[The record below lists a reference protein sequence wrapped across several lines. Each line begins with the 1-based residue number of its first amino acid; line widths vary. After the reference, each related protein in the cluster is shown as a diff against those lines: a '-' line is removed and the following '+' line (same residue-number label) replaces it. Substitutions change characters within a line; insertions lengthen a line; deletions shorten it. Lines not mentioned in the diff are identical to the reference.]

1 MSYARGLRIGALWL
15 LTACNGAPR
24 ADAAV
29 GEPVNVGGAADQ
41 QLSDEELDRL
51 LDALEQEL
59 QSQGAKRPASAR

>member
-1 MSYARGLRIGALWL
+1 MSYARGLRWGVLWL

-24 ADAAV
+24 VDAAV
-29 GEPVNVGGAADQ
+29 GEPVNVGGAAEP

-59 QSQGAKRPASAR
+59 QSQEPKPAASAP